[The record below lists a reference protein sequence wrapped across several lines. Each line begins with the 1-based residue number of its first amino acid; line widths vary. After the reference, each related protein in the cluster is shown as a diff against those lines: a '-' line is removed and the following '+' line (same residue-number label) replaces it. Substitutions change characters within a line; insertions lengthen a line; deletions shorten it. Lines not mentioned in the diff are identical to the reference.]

1 MLHYLWRSTLDGF
14 VRWCAREEVTC
25 VHQLRASV
33 LEAYR
38 RSLVTHR
45 SALDASLAPG
55 TIRNRLTAVLLLCQ
69 ALYRRRL
76 IRTDPTADF
85 VLPRLPRRLPRGI
98 LSVRE
103 IEVICTQSQRQG
115 LRGIRDRALVEVLYA
130 TGIRRVE
137 LTRLDLPDVDL
148 EVGTVVFRRSKGG
161 HDRRVPMHARACQW
175 VHHYL
180 REVRPALECDESG
193 QALFL
198 SNYGTRISRSTL
210 SRKIGQYIRRSGAL
224 VSGACSV
231 FRHSAATH
239 MLDHGADIRYIQ
251 EFLGHADISTTQLY
265 THVSQR
271 ELRAVYARAHPL
283 ARGQ

>member
-103 IEVICTQSQRQG
+103 IEVICTQSQR
-115 LRGIRDRALVEVLYA
+115 
-130 TGIRRVE
+130 
-137 LTRLDLPDVDL
+137 LPL
-148 EVGTVVFRRSKGG
+148 
-161 HDRRVPMHARACQW
+161 
-175 VHHYL
+175 
-180 REVRPALECDESG
+180 
-193 QALFL
+193 
-198 SNYGTRISRSTL
+198 L
-210 SRKIGQYIRRSGAL
+210 SRVVNDELLSSGHVHILLTPRRG
-224 VSGACSV
+224 
-231 FRHSAATH
+231 
-239 MLDHGADIRYIQ
+239 
-251 EFLGHADISTTQLY
+251 TT
-265 THVSQR
+265 
-271 ELRAVYARAHPL
+271 P
-283 ARGQ
+283 

>member
-1 MLHYLWRSTLDGF
+1 MHIHRSCALAAAVALYLDDCLSRGQSPLTIANKSWILDGF

-115 LRGIRDRALVEVLYA
+115 LRGIRDRALVEVLSQ
-130 TGIRRVE
+130 GDE
-137 LTRLDLPDVDL
+137 PTR
-148 EVGTVVFRRSKGG
+148 
-161 HDRRVPMHARACQW
+161 
-175 VHHYL
+175 
-180 REVRPALECDESG
+180 
-193 QALFL
+193 
-198 SNYGTRISRSTL
+198 
-210 SRKIGQYIRRSGAL
+210 
-224 VSGACSV
+224 
-231 FRHSAATH
+231 
-239 MLDHGADIRYIQ
+239 
-251 EFLGHADISTTQLY
+251 
-265 THVSQR
+265 
-271 ELRAVYARAHPL
+271 
-283 ARGQ
+283 

>member
-1 MLHYLWRSTLDGF
+1 M
-14 VRWCAREEVTC
+14 
-25 VHQLRASV
+25 

-130 TGIRRVE
+130 TGIRRIE
-137 LTRLDLPDVDL
+137 LSRLDLRDVDL
-148 EVGTVVFRRSKGG
+148 EVGTVVVRRGKGG
-161 HDRRVPMHARACQW
+161 HDRRVPMHARACSW
-175 VHHYL
+175 VQRYL
-180 REVRPALECDESG
+180 REVRPALEGEESA

-210 SRKIGQYIRRSGAL
+210 TRKIGQYIRRSGSL

-239 MLDHGADIRYIQ
+239 MLDHGADIRYVQ
-251 EFLGHADISTTQLY
+251 EFLGHADISTTQIY

-271 ELRAVYARAHPL
+271 ELRAVYARTHPL
-283 ARGQ
+283 AREVGVPSECGLDR